1 MLQICIID
9 EKHHTYDSFL
19 VAIQWCAF
27 WSPVKQSWC
36 NSESWTV
43 WDRHRIH
50 VLSESR
56 TDYSSLLS
64 AANLQNIAKP
74 FQLNALLQLVALRC
88 QETTDLKC
96 EHNEFSRCHKKMIQC
111 NSMVP
116 ITTSRKRTAVTIKI
130 RTLIVNN
137 PYGLFTMSAIRRKQ
151 CFMLTV
157 RFNRCKYTL
166 AFIYTEWKWMRKRI
180 FFDVV
185 GFPGEC
191 MNNLKD

>member
-1 MLQICIID
+1 M
-9 EKHHTYDSFL
+9 YDNFL

-27 WSPVKQSWC
+27 WSPAKQSWC

-56 TDYSSLLS
+56 TDYSSPLS

-74 FQLNALLQLVALRC
+74 LQLNALLKVVALRC
-88 QETTDLKC
+88 QETTDLKS
-96 EHNEFSRCHKKMIQC
+96 EHTEFSRCHKKMIQC

-116 ITTSRKRTAVTIKI
+116 FTTSSKRTAVTIKI
-130 RTLIVNN
+130 HTLIVNN
-137 PYGLFTMSAIRRKQ
+137 PYGLFTMSDSDDERNVLCSQFALIG
-151 CFMLTV
+151 V
-157 RFNRCKYTL
+157 NITL
-166 AFIYTEWKWMRKRI
+166 AFIYTEWKWMRKRN
-180 FFDVV
+180 FSLMFA

-191 MNNLKD
+191 MYNLKH